1 MQQSDARQ
9 CSYVFTD
16 KTSGKSSP
24 CVHEVSLGK
33 TTCIF
38 HLPAGEKATEAFALA
53 FQRYLARSTELKPSE
68 IFDCKGY
75 IFPPIDLSR
84 TRFFG
89 TADFRAAVFT
99 GNVEFR
105 SSTFHGQAD
114 FHTAQFLRG
123 AGFFGVYFESAARF
137 LGVRFN
143 GRTIFSGAKFMGT
156 TTFHGCKFLDF
167 AAFQAAK
174 FDRPLTFHANEFFR
188 DADFRS
194 AIFYDGAD
202 FHETQFG
209 SRLDFQGS
217 RFHGEL
223 RLSNAH
229 IKFLKKLD
237 CKLANLRGSV
247 LHTTQIWENDTLTNY
262 DFRDAFLLSVNLSG
276 KRIQNSDFTGAVFKS
291 VLTVGWRP
299 DRRTLDN
306 TRYIFTDY
314 TTEEQVGPTGKKSR
328 VYAPVPSSRVPA
340 EGDFGVG
347 EHADFNLYTYLHEPA
362 RLNIALNVPPVL
374 RTAVVN
380 YLHLFSDFLKV
391 TQGIPVE
398 LRTRLEGSK
407 LRVEFL
413 ADSEDD
419 LVVIRSAFD
428 EYQQSA
434 NLDFDQLRLRI
445 NFSVQTSALDRE
457 LFLMKME
464 SQLNLLR
471 TELTY
476 TKALLSKSEEHQ
488 ALLRQVAD
496 ASRTPK
502 ALLTPVTIAS
512 SGQAVAATS
521 DDTSPSLIVVF
532 SYSHKD
538 EPLRDE
544 LDAHLAILR
553 RLAIVKTWHDRKLV
567 PGRKWDSQIKEM
579 IYSADIILL
588 LLSADF
594 FNSDYCY
601 DEELSIALDRHERG
615 DAIVV
620 PILARPCQWKDT
632 EIAAIHGLPKDMRA
646 VSLWQDRDLA
656 WNHVADG
663 ITKIAKHIH
672 ARRSGTQALAQTDSN
687 LRGTRPAP

>member
-1 MQQSDARQ
+1 MQKSSGRQ
-9 CSYVFTD
+9 CNYVFTD
-16 KTSGKSSP
+16 KTNGRTSSCMHEAVSGKST
-24 CVHEVSLGK
+24 CV
-33 TTCIF
+33 F
-38 HLPAGEKATEAFALA
+38 HLPAPAKSPRAFEEA
-53 FQRYLARSTELKPSE
+53 FQRYIAESSELKQSDV
-68 IFDCKGY
+68 IDCKGY
-75 IFPPIDLSR
+75 VFPAIDLSK
-84 TRFFG
+84 TRFVG
-89 TADFRAAVFT
+89 AADFRAAVFT

-105 SSTFHGQAD
+105 GSTFHGQAD

-123 AGFFGVYFESAARF
+123 AGFFGVYFENVARF

-167 AAFQAAK
+167 SAFQAAK
-174 FDRPLTFHANEFFR
+174 FDRHLTFHANEFFK

-202 FHETQFG
+202 FHETRFG
-209 SRLDFQGS
+209 SRLDFQGA

-223 RLSNAH
+223 KLSNAH
-229 IKFLKKLD
+229 INFLKKLD
-237 CKLANLRGSV
+237 CRRASLRGAI

-291 VLTVGWRP
+291 VLTIGWRP

-306 TRYIFTDY
+306 TRYIYTDY
-314 TTEEQVGPTGKKSR
+314 TTDERVGPTGKKTR

-347 EHADFNLYTYLHEPA
+347 EHAEFSLYTYLHEPA

-413 ADSEDD
+413 ANSEDD
-419 LVVIRSAFD
+419 LGVIRTSFA

-434 NLDFDQLRLRI
+434 NLDFEQLKLRI
-445 NFSVQTSALDRE
+445 QFSVQTPPLDRE

-488 ALLRQVAD
+488 ALLRQVAE
-496 ASRTPK
+496 ASRTPRT
-502 ALLTPVTIAS
+502 LLTPIAS
-512 SGQAVAATS
+512 TLSGHTVAAAS
-521 DDTSPSLIVVF
+521 DDTSPYLTVIF

-544 LDAHLAILR
+544 LDAHLAVLR
-553 RLAIVKTWHDRKLV
+553 RLNLVKTWHDRKLE
-567 PGRKWDSQIKEM
+567 PGQKWDPNIKEM

-588 LLSADF
+588 LISADF

-615 DAIVV
+615 DAVVV
-620 PILARPCQWKDT
+620 PVLARPCQWKET
-632 EIAAIHGLPKDMRA
+632 EVSAIHGLPKDMRP
-646 VSLWQDRDLA
+646 VSLWEDRDLA
-656 WNHVADG
+656 WNDVANG
-663 ITKIAKHIH
+663 ITKIAKQIH
-672 ARRSGTQALAQTDSN
+672 ARKG
-687 LRGTRPAP
+687 GV

>member
-1 MQQSDARQ
+1 MKQSDVQQ
-9 CSYVFTD
+9 CNFVFTD

-24 CVHEVSLGK
+24 CLHESVPSK

-38 HLPAGEKATEAFALA
+38 HLPAAEKTKEEFERAFS
-53 FQRYLARSTELKPSE
+53 QYLAESTELRIGD

-75 IFPPIDLSR
+75 IFPSIDLSR
-84 TRFFG
+84 IRFFG
-89 TADFRAAVFT
+89 TADFRSATFT

-105 SSTFHGQAD
+105 GATFHGQAD
-114 FHTAQFLRG
+114 FHTAQFLRS
-123 AGFFGVYFESAARF
+123 AGFFGVYFESVSRF

-143 GRTIFSGAKFMGT
+143 GRTIFSGAKFIGT

-167 AAFQAAK
+167 TAFLATK
-174 FDRPLTFHANEFFR
+174 FDRHLTFHANEFFK

-202 FHETQFG
+202 FHETHFG
-209 SRLDFQGS
+209 NRLDFQGA

-223 RLSNAH
+223 RLSSAH
-229 IKFLKKLD
+229 INFLKKLD
-237 CKLANLRGSV
+237 CKRANLRGAV

-262 DFRDAFLLSVNLSG
+262 DFRDSFLLSVNLSG
-276 KRIQNSDFTGAVFKS
+276 KRIQNGDFTGAVFKS
-291 VLTVGWRP
+291 VLTIGWRP
-299 DRRTLDN
+299 DRRTLEN
-306 TRYIFTDY
+306 TRHIYTDY
-314 TTEEQVGPTGKKSR
+314 TTEEQIGPTGKKTR
-328 VYAPVPSSRVPA
+328 TYTPVASSRVPA

-347 EHADFNLYTYLHEPA
+347 EHADFNLYNYLHEPA

-380 YLHLFSDFLKV
+380 YLQLFSDFLKV

-413 ADSEDD
+413 ANSEDD
-419 LVVIRSAFD
+419 LGVIRTSFN

-434 NLDFDQLRLRI
+434 NLDFEQLKLRI
-445 NFSVQTSALDRE
+445 QFSVQTSPLDRE

-488 ALLRQVAD
+488 ALLRQVAE
-496 ASRTPK
+496 ASRAPRN
-502 ALLTPVTIAS
+502 LLTPVTTTSPGIGVTTS
-512 SGQAVAATS
+512 S
-521 DDTSPSLIVVF
+521 DDASPSLTVVF

-538 EPLRDE
+538 EAMRDE

-553 RLAIVKTWHDRKLV
+553 RLNIVQTWHDRRLV
-567 PGRKWDSQIKEM
+567 PGQEWDPRIKEM
-579 IYSADIILL
+579 IYSADVILL

-594 FNSDYCY
+594 FNSEYCY

-615 DAIVV
+615 EAVVV
-620 PILARPCQWKDT
+620 PVLARPCQWQRT
-632 EIAAIHGLPKDMRA
+632 EVAAIHGLPKDMRA
-646 VSLWQDRDLA
+646 VSLWEDRDLA
-656 WNHVADG
+656 WNDVAEG
-663 ITKIAKHIH
+663 ITKIAK
-672 ARRSGTQALAQTDSN
+672 QAHS
-687 LRGTRPAP
+687 RKGEG

>member
-1 MQQSDARQ
+1 MQHSEARQ
-9 CSYVFTD
+9 CSFVFTD
-16 KTSGKSSP
+16 RTSGKSSP
-24 CVHEVSLGK
+24 CKHAAVPGK
-33 TTCIF
+33 TACIF
-38 HLPAGEKATEAFALA
+38 HLPASEKTSQVFEEAFH
-53 FQRYLARSTELKPSE
+53 RYLADSTELKPSE
-68 IFDCKGY
+68 VFDCKGF
-75 IFPPIDLSR
+75 IFPAVDLSR
-84 TRFFG
+84 TRYFG
-89 TADFRAAVFT
+89 IADFRAALFT

-105 SSTFHGQAD
+105 GSTFHGQAD
-114 FHTAQFLRG
+114 FGTAQFLRG
-123 AGFFGVYFESAARF
+123 AGFFGVYFESVVRF

-143 GRTIFSGAKFMGT
+143 ARSIFSGAKFMGT

-167 AAFQAAK
+167 AAFQATK
-174 FDRPLTFHANEFFR
+174 FDRNLTFHANEFFK

-194 AIFYDGAD
+194 ATFYDGAD

-209 SRLDFQGS
+209 NRLDFHGA

-223 RLSNAH
+223 RLSSAH

-237 CKLANLRGSV
+237 CRRASLRGAV

-276 KRIQNSDFTGAVFKS
+276 KRIVNSDFTGAVFKS
-291 VLTVGWRP
+291 VLTIGWRP

-306 TRYIFTDY
+306 TRFIYTDY
-314 TTEEQVGPTGKKSR
+314 TTEELAGPTGKKTR

-347 EHADFNLYTYLHEPA
+347 EHTDFNLYTYLHEPA

-413 ADSEDD
+413 ANSEDD
-419 LVVIRSAFD
+419 LGVIRTSFN
-428 EYQQSA
+428 EYQQNA
-434 NLDFDQLRLRI
+434 NLDFDQLKLRI
-445 NFSVQTSALDRE
+445 QFSVQTSPLDRE

-464 SQLNLLR
+464 SQLNLLK

-488 ALLRQVAD
+488 ALLRQVAE
-496 ASRTPK
+496 ASRAPR
-502 ALLTPVTIAS
+502 ALLTPAAIAS
-512 SGQAVAATS
+512 TANTVTAAS
-521 DDTSPSLIVVF
+521 DDTAPSLTVVF

-538 EPLRDE
+538 EALRDE
-544 LDAHLAILR
+544 LDAHLAVLR
-553 RLAIVKTWHDRKLV
+553 RLEIVRTWHDRKLE
-567 PGRKWDSQIKEM
+567 PGQKWDPAIKEM
-579 IYSADIILL
+579 IYSAHIILL

-601 DEELSIALDRHERG
+601 DEELSIAIDRHERG
-615 DAIVV
+615 DAVVV

-632 EIAAIHGLPKDMRA
+632 KIAAVHGLPKDMRA
-646 VSLWQDRDLA
+646 VSLWEDRDLA
-656 WNHVADG
+656 WNDVADG
-663 ITKIAKHIH
+663 ITKIAKRIH
-672 ARRSGTQALAQTDSN
+672 SRTGGAS
-687 LRGTRPAP
+687 